1 MKADDMAALDVD
13 SSKSDF
19 LQQEEGRG
27 NQVRFLYCI
36 VVLVIGLACGFS
48 NKRVCITYLKPGG
61 GYYCALIWTSQAT
74 LPPKLLPNPAS
85 FARFDGTDSI
95 QTQALFLGGVQ
106 GFVLGA
112 LNKTAI

>member
-1 MKADDMAALDVD
+1 MAALDVD

-61 GYYCALIWTSQAT
+61 GYYCTLI
-74 LPPKLLPNPAS
+74 
-85 FARFDGTDSI
+85 
-95 QTQALFLGGVQ
+95 
-106 GFVLGA
+106 
-112 LNKTAI
+112 